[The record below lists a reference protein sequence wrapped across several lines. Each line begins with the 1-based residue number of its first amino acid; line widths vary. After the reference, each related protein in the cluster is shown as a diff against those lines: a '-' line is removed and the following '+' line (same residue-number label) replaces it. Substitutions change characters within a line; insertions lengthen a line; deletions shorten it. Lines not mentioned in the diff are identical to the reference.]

1 MRLERSM
8 ALEESRLTRNLA
20 NLKNRETA
28 KNKFLKT
35 KAKIQEFKQN
45 TEEARDEAAA
55 IHDYVK
61 QGEVQMAN
69 SIPPLEA
76 NSFQPLI
83 DALQQMFGTDS
94 LGNFN
99 TTTPIERAQII
110 NGLSDSLD
118 ICLATTTSGQQYLT
132 TRARALQ
139 LGANIT
145 PITSQLA
152 SQLSAGSGTIK

>member
-8 ALEESRLTRNLA
+8 ALEQSRLTRNLA

-76 NSFQPLI
+76 NSFKPLI

>member
-28 KNKFLKT
+28 KYKFLKT